1 MKEIDRDE
9 ILELMKEAKQPL
21 SLNEIA
27 DELGLE
33 FVDLEPVLIEMEM
46 KGILILTRKAK
57 YGIPEHMNLRAGRIQ
72 RNQKGFAFLITEDP
86 TEEDIYISGDDL
98 NNALNNDRVII
109 RLYKQTSPGK
119 RAEGR
124 VIRILERANNKVVGT
139 YEEGNGFGFV
149 IPDDRRLGADLF
161 IPKKNARGAR
171 EGMKVVAEILEWP
184 EKRRNPEAVII
195 EILGKKGEPG
205 IDIISIIRKHDL
217 PEDFPEEVKAHVSK
231 QDYTISSKELEKRK
245 DLRDLKMVTID
256 GEDAKDLDDA
266 VSLEINDKGNYKLGV
281 HIADVGHYVK
291 EFSVLDKEAVKRGTS
306 VYLVDRVI
314 PMLPRELSNGICSLN
329 AGEDRLSMSCIME
342 INNEGKVLDYD
353 IVESVI
359 HVNKRMTYTDVNRVI
374 TDEDPEAIE
383 EFKEFVDTYR
393 EMNKLRQILF
403 DKRMKRGA
411 IDFDFPENKVIVDET
426 GKPIEIK
433 KRERGQAESLIEEFM
448 LAANETVAAHYHALG
463 IPFVY
468 RVHEEPDSEKLVDL
482 KSFIAIFGYY
492 LKGAQNKVFPKSYQ
506 EVIEQVKGKKEERI
520 VSTMMLRSMRHARYA
535 TEPLGHFGLSAQYY
549 SHFTSPIRRYPDLA
563 IHRVIKEMINSDN
576 RLSSKRIKALKDKLA
591 EYAERSSLRELVA
604 EEAERET
611 MDLKKVE
618 YMSQFVGDD
627 FEGTVSGV
635 TPFGLFVELDNL
647 IEGLIHISTMDKDY
661 YIFDEKML
669 ALTGE
674 RTNKRFTIGDPVKVK
689 IVRTSI
695 ENRQIDMELVD

>member
-1 MKEIDRDE
+1 LKEIERDE
-9 ILELMKEAKQPL
+9 ILEVMREAKQPL
-21 SLNEIA
+21 SLYELA
-27 DELGLE
+27 DQLVIEPG
-33 FVDLEPVLIEMEM
+33 DLEPVLIEMEM
-46 KGILILTRKAK
+46 KGYVILTRKAK
-57 YGIPEHMNLRAGRIQ
+57 YGLPEHMNLRAGRIQ
-72 RNQKGFAFLITEDP
+72 RHQKGFAFLITDNPDED
-86 TEEDIYISGDDL
+86 DIYVSGEDL

-109 RLYKQTSPGK
+109 RLYKQIIPGK
-119 RAEGR
+119 RAEGK
-124 VIRILERANNKVVGT
+124 VLRILERANNKVVGT

-149 IPDDRRLGADLF
+149 IPDDTRLGTDLF
-161 IPKKNARGAR
+161 ISKKNARGAR

-184 EKRRNPEAVII
+184 EKRRNPEAVVI

-217 PEDFPEEVKAHVSK
+217 PEDFPEEVKSHVAK
-231 QDYTISSKELEKRK
+231 QDYKISSKELERRK
-245 DLRDLKMVTID
+245 DLRNLKMVTID

-266 VSLEINDKGNYKLGV
+266 VSLKINEKGHYVLGV

-291 EFSVLDKEAVKRGTS
+291 EDSVLDKEAVKRGTS

-329 AGEDRLSMSCIME
+329 ANEDRLSMSCIME
-342 INNEGKVLDYD
+342 ITSEGKIVDYE
-353 IVESVI
+353 IAESVI
-359 HVNKRMTYTDVNRVI
+359 NVNKRMTYTNVNRVI

-383 EFKEFVDTYR
+383 EFKEFADTFR

-411 IDFDFPENKVIVDET
+411 IDFDFPESKVIVDET
-426 GKPIEIK
+426 GKPVEIK
-433 KRERGQAESLIEEFM
+433 RRDRGQAESLIEEFM

-468 RVHEEPDSEKLVDL
+468 RVHEEPDSEKLADL

-535 TEPLGHFGLSAQYY
+535 TEPLGHFGLSAQFY

-563 IHRVIKEMINSDN
+563 IHRVIKEMVVNEN
-576 RLSSKRIKALKDKLA
+576 KLSSKRIKTLKDKLA
-591 EYAERSSLRELVA
+591 DYAERSSIRELVA

-611 MDLKKVE
+611 TDLKKVE

-635 TPFGLFVELDNL
+635 TPFGIFVELDNL
-647 IEGLIHISTMDKDY
+647 IEGLVHISTMDKDY
-661 YIFDEKML
+661 YIFNEKML
-669 ALTGE
+669 ALMGE
-674 RTNKRFTIGDPVKVK
+674 RTKQRFTIGDVVKVK
-689 IVRTSI
+689 IVRTNI
-695 ENRQIDMELVD
+695 ETRQIDMELVD

>member
-1 MKEIDRDE
+1 MKEIERDE
-9 ILELMKEAKQPL
+9 ILEVMREAKQPL
-21 SLNEIA
+21 SLYELA
-27 DELGLE
+27 DQLVIEPG
-33 FVDLEPVLIEMEM
+33 DLEPVLIEMEM
-46 KGILILTRKAK
+46 KGYVILTRKAK
-57 YGIPEHMNLRAGRIQ
+57 YGLPEHMNLRAGRIQ
-72 RNQKGFAFLITEDP
+72 RHQKGFAFLITDNP
-86 TEEDIYISGDDL
+86 EEDDIYVSGEDL

-109 RLYKQTSPGK
+109 RLYKQIIPGK
-119 RAEGR
+119 RAEGK
-124 VIRILERANNKVVGT
+124 VLRILERANNKVVGT

-149 IPDDRRLGADLF
+149 IPDDTRLGTDLF
-161 IPKKNARGAR
+161 ISKKNARGAR

-184 EKRRNPEAVII
+184 EKRRNPEAVVI

-217 PEDFPEEVKAHVSK
+217 PEDFPEEVKSHVAK
-231 QDYTISSKELEKRK
+231 QDYKISSKELERRK
-245 DLRDLKMVTID
+245 DLRNLKMVTID

-266 VSLEINDKGNYKLGV
+266 VSLKINEKGNYVLGV

-291 EFSVLDKEAVKRGTS
+291 EDSVLDKEAVKRGTS

-329 AGEDRLSMSCIME
+329 ANEDRLSMSCIME
-342 INNEGKVLDYD
+342 ITSEGKIVDYE
-353 IVESVI
+353 IAESVI
-359 HVNKRMTYTDVNRVI
+359 NVNKRMTYTNVNRVI

-383 EFKEFVDTYR
+383 EFKEFADTFR

-411 IDFDFPENKVIVDET
+411 IDFDFPESKVIVDET
-426 GKPIEIK
+426 GKPVEIK
-433 KRERGQAESLIEEFM
+433 RRDRGQAESLIEEFM

-468 RVHEEPDSEKLVDL
+468 RVHEEPDSEKLADL

-535 TEPLGHFGLSAQYY
+535 TEPLGHFGLSAQFY

-563 IHRVIKEMINSDN
+563 IHRVIKEMVVNEN
-576 RLSSKRIKALKDKLA
+576 KLSSKRIKTLKDKLA
-591 EYAERSSLRELVA
+591 DYAERSSIRELVA

-611 MDLKKVE
+611 TDLKKVE

-635 TPFGLFVELDNL
+635 TPFGIFVELDNL
-647 IEGLIHISTMDKDY
+647 IEGLVHISTMDKDY

-669 ALTGE
+669 ALMGE
-674 RTNKRFTIGDPVKVK
+674 RTKQSFTIGDVVKVK
-689 IVRTSI
+689 IVRTNI
-695 ENRQIDMELVD
+695 ETRQIDMELVD